1 MLTNSAEQMK
11 VNVFMTFDE
20 LPEYIMVML
29 DRKEFIVKVQYYR
42 ANNDEITDIDLDKFE
57 VIKSFTHANLEE
69 AELKY
74 SELNDVRVAVPMI
87 SGYLKNLSK

>member
-1 MLTNSAEQMK
+1 MLMTSAEQMK

-29 DRKEFIVKVQYYR
+29 DRKELIVKIQYYR
-42 ANNDEITDIDLDKFE
+42 AKNDELTDIDLEKFV
-57 VIKSFTHANLEE
+57 VIKSFTLANIEE

-74 SELNDVRVAVPMI
+74 SELNDVRVAIPMI
-87 SGYLKNLSK
+87 SEYLKNSWK